1 MGHRPGSE
9 RNPPV
14 GGLRDVM
21 ASPPDAATPSGLPTA
36 LPCARRHT
44 ALKDKQ
50 ARAKDSWHLFG
61 GLVGRKTTPDSA
73 TLEDQPRRTCFL
85 TEPAEVSERSERQ
98 RVRSPARRF

>member
-1 MGHRPGSE
+1 M
-9 RNPPV
+9 
-14 GGLRDVM
+14 
-21 ASPPDAATPSGLPTA
+21 
-36 LPCARRHT
+36 

-98 RVRSPARRF
+98 RVRSRHEDSRDEGRGTRLKAQ